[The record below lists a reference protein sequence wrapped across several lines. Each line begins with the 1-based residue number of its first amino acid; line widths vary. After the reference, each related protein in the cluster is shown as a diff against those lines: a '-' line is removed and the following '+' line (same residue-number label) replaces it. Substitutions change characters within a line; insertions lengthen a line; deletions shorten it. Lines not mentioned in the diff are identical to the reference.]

1 MEKAHLALVPSELP
15 LTTPEETVV
24 TGKVESI
31 SDTSWVVAGKTII
44 IDATTEIIGTIE
56 VGSTVTVKGTL
67 DSTTGIITAATIE
80 LSTTVDNGQM
90 DQKDDGQMNN
100 GDNGAGQPA
109 IP

>member
-1 MEKAHLALVPSELP
+1 
-15 LTTPEETVV
+15 VV